1 VLICTEPFTAMAHIE
16 AAGMGMPD
24 LPVVTVPHPLADR
37 TPEQVQAMAAGAL
50 HDVLDGLLQR
60 PPR

>member
-1 VLICTEPFTAMAHIE
+1 MAHIE

-24 LPVVTVPHPLADR
+24 LPVVTVAHPLADR
-37 TPEQVQAMAAGAL
+37 TAEQVREMAAAAL
-50 HDVLDGLLQR
+50 DSVLDGLLQR

>member
-37 TPEQVQAMAAGAL
+37 TADQVGEMAAGAI
-50 HDVLDGLLQR
+50 DTVVDGLLRR